1 MAAVGKIIHVD
12 MDAFYAAVEQR
23 DFPEYQGKPLI
34 VGGDPDRRGVV
45 ATCSYEA
52 RRFGIHS
59 AMASARARQLCPRA
73 LFVRPRFGVYR
84 EVSRTIHG
92 ILRRYTPVIEPLSL
106 DEAYLDV
113 TGTSLFEGSATR
125 IAEDIKRV
133 IREETGLTASAGVSY
148 NKFLA
153 KLASDRNKPD
163 GLCVITPQE
172 GPGFVA
178 TLAIGQ
184 FHGIGK
190 ATEARMKGLGIRT
203 GADLKE
209 WSRERLLRTF
219 GKAGPHYYNLARG
232 IDERP
237 VVSHR
242 VRKSIGTEITFADDL
257 EDTEQML
264 KHLQEMAEEV
274 ADALVARQL
283 ACHTLTVKVKYAN
296 FEQVTRARTVDNPL
310 QAVEEMRLL
319 LPELLSRTEAGRRK
333 VRLLGVT
340 ASSLEDAAD
349 PAQLDLE
356 F

>member
-1 MAAVGKIIHVD
+1 MRKIIHVD

-23 DFPEYQGKPLI
+23 DFPKYRGKPLI

-52 RRFGIHS
+52 RRFGVHS
-59 AMASARARQLCPRA
+59 AMPSARARQLCPRA

-84 EVSRTIHG
+84 EVSRAIHG
-92 ILRRYTPVIEPLSL
+92 IFRRYTPVIEPLSL

-113 TGTSLFEGSATR
+113 TSASLFGGSATR
-125 IAEDIKRV
+125 IAEDIKRA
-133 IREETGLTASAGVSY
+133 IHQETGLTASAGVSY

-163 GLCVITPQE
+163 GLYIITPRE
-172 GPGFVA
+172 GPEFVV
-178 TLAIGQ
+178 TLAIGE

-190 ATEARMKGLGIRT
+190 ATEARMKGLGIHT
-203 GADLKE
+203 GADLKT
-209 WSRERLLRTF
+209 WSRERLLQVF
-219 GKAGPHYYNLARG
+219 GKAGTYYYNLARG

-242 VRKSIGTEITFADDL
+242 VRKSIGTEITFAKDLDDTKEMLRHL
-257 EDTEQML
+257 E
-264 KHLQEMAEEV
+264 EMAEEV
-274 ADALVARQL
+274 ADALVAKHL
-283 ACHTLTVKVKYAN
+283 VCHTLTVKVKYAN

-319 LPELLSRTEAGRRK
+319 LPELLSRTEAGPRK

-340 ASSLEDAAD
+340 ASSLEDAA
-349 PAQLDLE
+349 AGTHQLDLLL
-356 F
+356 